1 MIQHCVS
8 RSLGEATKSARAL
21 RPRDRD
27 VQPVA
32 GVEELD
38 LPGQV
43 VTGRCSHRDQHNR
56 RFLALELIYGADLSR
71 LRQARP
77 EKVDLHVIRA
87 DDQDVADSDL
97 LRIPFAIGP
106 LLIHQALV

>member
-1 MIQHCVS
+1 M
-8 RSLGEATKSARAL
+8 

-43 VTGRCSHRDQHNR
+43 VTGRVRLGEGEVRETDQ
-56 RFLALELIYGADLSR
+56 
-71 LRQARP
+71 
-77 EKVDLHVIRA
+77 
-87 DDQDVADSDL
+87 
-97 LRIPFAIGP
+97 AIT
-106 LLIHQALV
+106 QW